1 MAIDLMALEPQKISK
16 NLRGKFILAY
26 GKPGVGK
33 TSLAAK
39 FENVLIAGFEMGS
52 NALNN
57 VYVQP
62 AKTWSDWKSMVSQLT
77 RKKELMEKFHS
88 IAIDTADEAWNLC
101 VKYICSQNSVENLG
115 DIPWGQ
121 LAPLYSDVY

>member
-1 MAIDLMALEPQKISK
+1 M
-16 NLRGKFILAY
+16 
-26 GKPGVGK
+26 GVGK

-39 FENVLIAGFEMGS
+39 FENVLIASFEMGS

-62 AKTWSDWKSMVSQLT
+62 VKTWSDWRSMVSQLT
-77 RKKELMEKFHS
+77 KKKELKEKFHS

-101 VKYICSQNSVENLG
+101 VKYICSQNNVENLG

>member
-1 MAIDLMALEPQKISK
+1 
-16 NLRGKFILAY
+16 
-26 GKPGVGK
+26 
-33 TSLAAK
+33 
-39 FENVLIAGFEMGS
+39 MGS

-62 AKTWSDWKSMVSQLT
+62 AKTWSDWKSMVNQLT
-77 RKKELMEKFHS
+77 RKKELMNKFHS

-121 LAPLYSDVY
+121 DGPLCKVICSKKDSKNGKAEMLIRAEV

>member
-1 MAIDLMALEPQKISK
+1 M
-16 NLRGKFILAY
+16 AY

-77 RKKELMEKFHS
+77 KKKELKEKYPES
-88 IAIDTADEAWNLC
+88 KGYTVESEKPLRDENGNIVYGYDEHTNSDGTITL
-101 VKYICSQNSVENLG
+101 QNTNV
-115 DIPWGQ
+115 
-121 LAPLYSDVY
+121 LYLKLYNILFLIQ

>member
-1 MAIDLMALEPQKISK
+1 M
-16 NLRGKFILAY
+16 
-26 GKPGVGK
+26 GVGK

-62 AKTWSDWKSMVSQLT
+62 AKTWSDWRSMVSQLT
-77 RKKELMEKFHS
+77 KKKELKEKFHS

-101 VKYICSQNSVENLG
+101 VKYICSQNNVENLG

>member
-1 MAIDLMALEPQKISK
+1 MIDLLGLERQQISK
-16 NLRGKFILAY
+16 NLRGKYFLIY
-26 GKPGVGK
+26 GEPKVGK
-33 TSLAAK
+33 TSFAAQ
-39 FENVLIAGFEMGS
+39 FENVLIVSFEMGS
-52 NALNN
+52 NALNS

-121 LAPLYSDVY
+121 DGLFAE